1 MKLIKKLK
9 KILFFQN
16 KLKSNKTIQKEE
28 LLNNFNKINRIS
40 DNYLIQIKRKKN
52 KVDLMLIQRLILY
65 LVYKKTKKI
74 KNKIKKK
81 IRKNNKI
88 IILNNK

>member
-1 MKLIKKLK
+1 MKLITKLK

-52 KVDLMLIQRLILY
+52 KVDLMLI
-65 LVYKKTKKI
+65 
-74 KNKIKKK
+74 
-81 IRKNNKI
+81 
-88 IILNNK
+88 